1 MPIGEILKRNL
12 TKNAKIFQ
20 ALNQQYV
27 KNLESFQLNKR
38 EKEYQEDQEILERL
52 TRKD

>member
-20 ALNQQYV
+20 ALNQQNV
-27 KNLESFQLNKR
+27 KIWKVSN
-38 EKEYQEDQEILERL
+38 
-52 TRKD
+52 